1 LHRFVKIKD
10 AAYERKV
17 TQYNSLW
24 VLRPAQLLPFSIEDG
39 GRIEPKALA
48 WLKAYLRA
56 SKSGKAYEKAV
67 SFGLQRIS
75 VALQRAIATRRRKL
89 INLSTRPLGAAL
101 VGA

>member
-1 LHRFVKIKD
+1 M
-10 AAYERKV
+10 
-17 TQYNSLW
+17 
-24 VLRPAQLLPFSIEDG
+24 
-39 GRIEPKALA
+39 

-56 SKSGKAYEKAV
+56 SKSGKAYEKAL